1 MPIENRSKTLS
12 AIPAA
17 YRVVGWI
24 PRSRLRSK
32 DEIDVVNTPVPGSGC
47 RLFGGIELLE
57 DEMTRR
63 LIGAVAALALSLG
76 LVACSEES
84 TSDSAGSNASGTPGG
99 EANASDSEGE
109 LTPEAILDRAQQK
122 MDDLESFTVETESFV
137 STTNRNQPV
146 DSHIEMT
153 IDVFT
158 QPLKARVS
166 VDDMFA
172 TGMDQPAEQNL
183 GYIEQ
188 TDGGTVM
195 YTYAQDEWARLD
207 NSPGSIGEYSIASFM
222 QSLDLDL
229 ARLAAAEDLTM
240 QDDGDTWTFT
250 GTLNIAEDSENV
262 GHAQLHTVVVD
273 KDDNYV
279 QELAVETEFVVTEVT
294 TTQEVKREYSNFNDV
309 PDFSIPE
316 EARNALVR

>member
-1 MPIENRSKTLS
+1 
-12 AIPAA
+12 
-17 YRVVGWI
+17 
-24 PRSRLRSK
+24 
-32 DEIDVVNTPVPGSGC
+32 
-47 RLFGGIELLE
+47 
-57 DEMTRR
+57 MTRR
-63 LIGAVAALALSLG
+63 LVGVVAALGLSLG
-76 LVACSEES
+76 LVACSEEG
-84 TSDSAGSNASGTPGG
+84 TSEPTNSNTSATSGG
-99 EANASDSEGE
+99 EGNASDGEAE
-109 LTPEAILDRAQQK
+109 LTPEAILDRAQQQ
-122 MDDLESFTVETESFV
+122 MDDLESFTVQTESSV

-172 TGMDQPAEQNL
+172 TGMDQPAAQSL

-188 TDGGTVM
+188 TDGGTIM

-222 QSLDLDL
+222 ESLDLDL
-229 ARLAAAEDLTM
+229 AQIAAAEDLTM
-240 QDDGDTWTFT
+240 RDDGDNWTFR
-250 GTLNIAEDSENV
+250 GTLNITEDPENV
-262 GHAQLHTVVVD
+262 GHAQLYTVVVD

-279 QELAVETEFVVTEVT
+279 RELAFETEFVVTEVT

-309 PDFSIPE
+309 SNFDVPQ
-316 EARNALVR
+316 EARNAPVR